1 MKKIIT
7 GRVFAILLALIFALS
22 ASFSLVSCLNEND
35 DGIKESEPPVST
47 SAETPEETAAETPED
62 KRITI
67 TLEVV
72 GPDGTSKEFV
82 IKTDPENNLRK
93 ALEAESLIAGDEGP
107 YGLYIKVVD
116 GITADYDVDRSW
128 WGLYKDGEMLMTGV
142 DTTPIADG
150 DHFELVYSK

>member
-7 GRVFAILLALIFALS
+7 GRVFAILLALIFVLS

-35 DGIKESEPPVST
+35 DDIKESETPVST
-47 SAETPEETAAETPED
+47 SAETPED

-72 GPDGTSKEFV
+72 GPDGSSKEFV

-93 ALEAESLIAGDEGP
+93 ALEGEGLISGEEGA
-107 YGLYIKVVD
+107 YGLYVKVVD
-116 GITADYDVDRSW
+116 GITADYDVDQSW

>member
-7 GRVFAILLALIFALS
+7 GRVFAILLALIFVLS

-35 DGIKESEPPVST
+35 DDIKESETPVST
-47 SAETPEETAAETPED
+47 SAETPED

-67 TLEVV
+67 TLDVV
-72 GPDGTSKEFV
+72 GPDGSSKEHSV
-82 IKTDPENNLRK
+82 KTDASKNLRQ
-93 ALEAESLIAGDEGP
+93 ALEEAGLISGEEGA
-107 YGLYIKVVD
+107 YGLYVKVVD
-116 GITADYDVDRSW
+116 GITADYDVDQSW
-128 WGLYKDGEMLMTGV
+128 WGFYKDGEMLMTGV

>member
-7 GRVFAILLALIFALS
+7 GRVFAILLALIFVLS

-35 DGIKESEPPVST
+35 DGVKESETPVST
-47 SAETPEETAAETPED
+47 PAETPED

-82 IKTDPENNLRK
+82 IKTDPENNLCK
-93 ALEAESLIAGDEGP
+93 ALEAESLIAGEEGP
-107 YGLYIKVVD
+107 YGLYVKVVD
-116 GITADYDVDRSW
+116 GITADYDVDQSW

>member
-7 GRVFAILLALIFALS
+7 GRVFAILLALIFVLS

-35 DGIKESEPPVST
+35 DGIKESETPVST
-47 SAETPEETAAETPED
+47 SAETPED

-142 DTTPIADG
+142 DSTPIADG

>member
-7 GRVFAILLALIFALS
+7 GRVFAILLALIFVLS

-35 DGIKESEPPVST
+35 DGIKESETPVST
-47 SAETPEETAAETPED
+47 SAETPED

>member
-7 GRVFAILLALIFALS
+7 GRVLAILLALIFVLS

-47 SAETPEETAAETPED
+47 SAETPED